1 MRSVIPYVSQQS
13 EAEAAEWIDKLSCSM
28 PDEQV
33 IDFKQLSADQAR
45 QADIAIIANP
55 DPSDV
60 ATLPNLKWV
69 QSVWAG
75 VERVLADLGDRPFDI
90 VRLIDPEL
98 ARTMAEAVLAWTLYL
113 HRDMPAYGNQQR
125 RREWIELPYR
135 KAADRTVGIL
145 GLGKLGSLSANT
157 LLSQDF
163 KVCGWSR
170 SLKTQEGVET
180 FAGQEGLVRIV
191 EKSDILVNLLPLTG
205 ETRGLL
211 DAELL
216 SKAPSGAG
224 LINFGRGPV
233 VVTEDLLRVLE
244 NGPLKHAVLDVF
256 DSEPLSQDSQLWNHP
271 SVTVLP
277 HISGPTDL
285 DSAARIVADNI
296 VRYRDTG
303 ELPETVDKRR
313 GY

>member
-1 MRSVIPYVSQQS
+1 MRPVIPYVSQQS
-13 EAEAAEWIDKLSCSM
+13 ADEASDWISRLSRSM
-28 PDEQV
+28 PDEKI
-33 IDFKQLSADQAR
+33 IDFKELSAEQAR

-55 DPSDV
+55 DPADV

-75 VERVLADLGDRPFDI
+75 VERILADLGDRSFEI
-90 VRLIDPEL
+90 ARLIDPEL

-113 HRDMPAYGNQQR
+113 HRDMPAYADQQR
-125 RREWIELPYR
+125 RKEWIELPYR
-135 KAADRTVGIL
+135 KPADRTVGIL
-145 GLGKLGSLSANT
+145 GLGTLGSLSADV
-157 LLSQDF
+157 LLSQGF
-163 KVCGWSR
+163 KVRGWSR
-170 SLKTQEGVET
+170 NLKVQEGVET
-180 FAGQEGLVRIV
+180 YAGQEGLVQLV
-191 EKSDILVNLLPLTG
+191 EKSDILVNLLPLTS

-211 DAELL
+211 DAGLL

-224 LINFGRGPV
+224 FINFGRGPV
-233 VVTEDLLRVLE
+233 VVTEDLLQVLE

-256 DSEPLSQDSQLWNHP
+256 DSEPLPQDSRLWDHP
-271 SVTVLP
+271 SITVLP

-296 VRYRDTG
+296 SRYRETG
-303 ELPETVDKRR
+303 ELPETVDKGR